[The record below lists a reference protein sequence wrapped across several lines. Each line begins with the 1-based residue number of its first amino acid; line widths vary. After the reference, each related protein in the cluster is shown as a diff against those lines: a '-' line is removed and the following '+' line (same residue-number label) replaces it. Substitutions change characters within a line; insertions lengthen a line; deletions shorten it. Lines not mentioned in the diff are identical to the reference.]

1 MELDQLWTPVGK
13 EPHTLSII
21 GSTALFLQ
29 CNYARRTK
37 DSDILEVEN
46 LNSIST
52 ILANLAGKNSKWA
65 IEHKM
70 YIDIVKQGIP
80 FLAPKPI
87 FHEMKEWNKNL
98 KNFKIQILDVAD
110 VIVSKLKPF
119 RSQDIDDIREMVLGN
134 FVDHTKLIERFKL
147 AVDSWLMDARAS
159 DLSRCIK
166 NLNQIEKDF
175 FFKKPTQIQLPDWI
189 DG

>member
-1 MELDQLWTPVGK
+1 
-13 EPHTLSII
+13 
-21 GSTALFLQ
+21 
-29 CNYARRTK
+29 
-37 DSDILEVEN
+37 
-46 LNSIST
+46 
-52 ILANLAGKNSKWA
+52 
-65 IEHKM
+65 
-70 YIDIVKQGIP
+70 
-80 FLAPKPI
+80 
-87 FHEMKEWNKNL
+87 MKEWNKNL

-119 RSQDIDDIREMVLGN
+119 RSQDIDDIREMILGN

-159 DLSRCIK
+159 DLPRCIK

-175 FFKKPTQIQLPDWI
+175 FFKKPTQIELPDWI